1 MELLK
6 IKNKLNQ
13 EDHNDSGGSKYG
25 ESYVRLAKN
34 RVIFLSE
41 DITKEVGSA
50 ISALMLYFDNLDN
63 EKDITILINSNG
75 GDASALSAIYDT
87 IQMINSPVKTVC
99 IGKCYSAAAVLLATG
114 TAGKR
119 YAFKNSQVMIHGL
132 QCSFPAIGES
142 NSNGTE
148 KYFNFL
154 NKSNNSV
161 MKIMSKHTGKSV
173 QEIEKDCLRDFY
185 LTAEQALE
193 YGIID
198 KILSN

>member
-6 IKNKLNQ
+6 IKSKL
-13 EDHNDSGGSKYG
+13 DHDEHENSGGSKYS

-41 DITKEVGSA
+41 EITKEVGA
-50 ISALMLYFDNLDN
+50 AMSALMLYFDNLDH

-87 IQMINSPVKTVC
+87 MQMIRAPVKTVC
-99 IGKCYSAAAVLLATG
+99 LGKCYSAAAVLLATG
-114 TAGKR
+114 SSGKR
-119 YAFKNSQVMIHGL
+119 FALKNSQVMIHGL
-132 QCSFPAIGES
+132 QCSFPAIGEGDS
-142 NSNGTE
+142 ARTE

-154 NKSNNSV
+154 MKSNGAV
-161 MKIMSKHTGKSV
+161 MKMLSKHIGKTAE
-173 QEIEKDCLRDFY
+173 EIEKDCLRDLY
-185 LTAEQALE
+185 LNAEQALE

-198 KILSN
+198 KILE

>member
-6 IKNKLNQ
+6 IKNKMHDDPHQQ
-13 EDHNDSGGSKYG
+13 ENSVSKYA

-41 DITKEVGSA
+41 DITKETGA
-50 ISALMLYFDNLDN
+50 AMSALLLYFDNLDH

-87 IQMINSPVKTVC
+87 MHMIKAPVKTVC
-99 IGKCYSAAAVLLATG
+99 LGKCYSAGAVLLATG
-114 TAGKR
+114 SPGKR
-119 YAFKNSQVMIHGL
+119 VAMKNSQIMIHGL
-132 QCSFPAIGES
+132 QCSFPALGEGDS
-142 NSNGTE
+142 PRTE

-154 NKSNNSV
+154 MKSNDTI
-161 MKIMSKHTGKSV
+161 MKMLSKHIGKPIA
-173 QEIEKDCLRDFY
+173 EIEKDCQRDLY
-185 LTAEQALE
+185 LTADQALA

-198 KILSN
+198 KIL